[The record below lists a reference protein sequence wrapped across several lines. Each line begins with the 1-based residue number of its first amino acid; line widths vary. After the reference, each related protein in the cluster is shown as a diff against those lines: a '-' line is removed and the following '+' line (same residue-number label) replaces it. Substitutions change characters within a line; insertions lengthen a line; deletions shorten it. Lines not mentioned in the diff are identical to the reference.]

1 MRIRRGHDDA
11 VVRRTS
17 VASALLALLLLV
29 PAVASGSTWTSRQQ
43 AKSFLIDLDK
53 NYVANACAMA
63 SPQFLTSQGMDA
75 NSCQSQIESL
85 APEVAQAHQARNSL
99 RTVRSASALLSRY
112 ATGNKLVAALRVRC
126 PQLTIKVGALGE
138 LGALRDPNVVLIP
151 SAFLSRTGF
160 LAESRAA
167 NGAIYQ
173 FTYRSGRKLSW
184 VKRVGTPQPV
194 FIQTATANADG
205 TVTVNAK
212 FEGRP
217 IQVTVD
223 ADGQHI
229 DAYTRLS

>member
-1 MRIRRGHDDA
+1 VRIFRRHDDA
-11 VVRRTS
+11 TVRRTLI
-17 VASALLALLLLV
+17 ASALLAFLLVV

-43 AKSFLIDLDK
+43 AKSFLIDLDR
-53 NYVANACAMA
+53 NYVGSACSLV

-75 NSCQSQIESL
+75 SSCQSQIESL
-85 APEVAQAHQARNSL
+85 APEVAQAHQARNAL
-99 RTVRSASALLSRY
+99 RTVRSASADLSHY
-112 ATGNKLVAALRVRC
+112 ANKNKLVAALRAGC

-138 LGALRDPNVVLIP
+138 LGTLRDPNVVLIP
-151 SAFLSRTGF
+151 REFLTSTGF

-184 VKRVGTPQPV
+184 VKRVGTPQPIL
-194 FIQTATANADG
+194 IQTVTANSDG
-205 TVTVNAK
+205 TVTVNARL
-212 FEGRP
+212 EGQP
-217 IQVTVD
+217 VKVTVD